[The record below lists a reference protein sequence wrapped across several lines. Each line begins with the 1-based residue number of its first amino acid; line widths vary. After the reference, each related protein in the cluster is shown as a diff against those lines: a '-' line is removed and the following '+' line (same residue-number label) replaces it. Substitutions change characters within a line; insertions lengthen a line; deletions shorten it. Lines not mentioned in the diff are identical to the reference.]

1 MLKATITN
9 LLLCCTFNLAY
20 AEDYPYYQNTY
31 QVTITNITPGQTFTP
46 QLLFTHTQPNPLF
59 TLGEAANSELEMM
72 AEGGDTGPLALA
84 VGDSAIDMQSNE
96 VLLAAGETTSTMI
109 HGNPGRGLLT
119 VVAMLIP
126 TNDTFIAL
134 NGMRLPR
141 HGSVSYMV
149 PAYDA
154 GTEYNDQNCLNIPGP
169 VCGGEGYSAQASD
182 LDEGFVHI
190 GNGFHDLGD
199 NDGEGNEVLKPQ
211 FYDWDNAVAKITITK
226 VNQRATFGD
235 H

>member
-1 MLKATITN
+1 MLKAIVTD
-9 LLLCCTFNLAY
+9 LLLCCAFNLAY
-20 AEDYPYYQNTY
+20 AEDYPHYQNTY

-46 QLLFTHTQPNPLF
+46 QLAFTHTHPNPLF
-59 TLGEAANSELEMM
+59 TLGEAANSELEMV
-72 AEGGDTGPLALA
+72 AEGGDIGPLATT
-84 VGDSAIDMQSNE
+84 VGDYAIDIQNTE
-96 VLLAAGETTSTMI
+96 GLLPAGESTSIMI

-126 TNDTFIAL
+126 TNDTFLAL
-134 NGMRLPR
+134 NGMRLP
-141 HGSVSYMV
+141 HQGSVTYLV

-169 VCGGEGYSAQASD
+169 RCGGEGYSAEVSD

-199 NDGEGNEVLKPQ
+199 NDGQGNEVLKPQ
-211 FYDWDNAVAKITITK
+211 FYDWNNSVAKITITK
-226 VNQRATFGD
+226 L